1 VTAKVFEA
9 ERSLLSGS
17 QRTSNPERGN
27 MRSAQSAEALTAS
40 EPISTALE
48 DGSIVEGTLGFHPS
62 RRGCFKVSYAGK
74 SKMEMRSYSYMGVE
88 HMRSGA
94 MVLLREMADAQSVKD
109 TPAKPAKRKS
119 SPKKK

>member
-1 VTAKVFEA
+1 
-9 ERSLLSGS
+9 
-17 QRTSNPERGN
+17 

-62 RRGCFKVSYAGK
+62 RRGRFKVSYAGK
-74 SKMEMRSYSYMGVE
+74 SKMEMRSYMGVE

-94 MVLLREMADAQSVKD
+94 MGLLREMADEHRVKD
-109 TPAKPAKRKS
+109 NPAKPAKRKS

>member
-1 VTAKVFEA
+1 MTAKVFEA

-74 SKMEMRSYSYMGVE
+74 SKMETRSYMGVE
-88 HMRSGA
+88 YMRSGA
-94 MVLLREMADAQSVKD
+94 MVLLRGSLTRSSLTRNGRCSESAKHPYQAD
-109 TPAKPAKRKS
+109 
-119 SPKKK
+119 